1 MLVVEAM
8 NYFCVKCQSRYHEH
22 VHYCHVCGAF
32 KTVLVTSTRYA
43 DTLFR
48 ERLELEDASTLV
60 KRDNQSFCSKAYSE
74 IKFGDKSLICIYGKP
89 GAGKS
94 TMLLKLLDGI
104 EGDTLYISLE
114 EALSDTLVSKLK
126 WLEITSKS
134 FKCAY
139 IRSLNELD
147 SLLANNTYTAVAIDS
162 LTVSTLGVDDLR
174 RIAVNYN
181 LLVFFTLQVT
191 KEGLPAGSMQNLHG
205 ADLIISVNDSR
216 WAVEKSRYTGLLS
229 GGVLL

>member
-1 MLVVEAM
+1 M
-8 NYFCVKCQSRYHEH
+8 NYFCVKCHSRYHELIE
-22 VHYCHVCGAF
+22 YCYVCGSF
-32 KTVLVTSTRYA
+32 KTILAASSRYA

-48 ERLELEDASTLV
+48 DRLEIEDASTLT
-60 KRDNQSFCSKAYSE
+60 KRTNQSNCSRAYSE
-74 IKFGDKSLICIYGKP
+74 IKFGDKSIVCIYGKP

-126 WLEITSKS
+126 WLEITSS
-134 FKCAY
+134 RFKVAY

-147 SLLANNTYTAVAIDS
+147 EILKDNNFTAVAVDS
-162 LTVSTLGVDDLR
+162 LTVSTLSVDDLR

-181 LLVFFTLQVT
+181 LLVFFTLQIT
-191 KEGLPAGSMQNLHG
+191 KEGSPAGSMQNLHG

-216 WAVEKSRYTGLLS
+216 WTVEKSRYTGNLN
-229 GGVLL
+229 GGVLI